1 MSDNKE
7 KLIAYLNKNL
17 SYAEADLKKIEDV
30 ETEITVL
37 REKLTKLEIEIK
49 LLGDKDGI
57 LADIAEIKGFIADL
71 EKEDVVEDEIVEDE
85 VAEENHVEECAQEEI
100 VEPVKEESNNINFHG
115 FN

>member
-7 KLIAYLNKNL
+7 KLIAYLRKNL

-30 ETEITVL
+30 ETEIAVL

-57 LADIAEIKGFIADL
+57 LADVAEIKGFIDEL
-71 EKEDVVEDEIVEDE
+71 EKEDVVEEEIVE
-85 VAEENHVEECAQEEI
+85 EEAQLEDCAEECAQEETA
-100 VEPVKEESNNINFHG
+100 EPIKEENNTINFHG

>member
-30 ETEITVL
+30 ETEIAVL

-57 LADIAEIKGFIADL
+57 LADIAEIKGFITDL
-71 EKEDVVEDEIVEDE
+71 EKEDAVEDEIIEDE
-85 VAEENHVEECAQEEI
+85 VAEEDYTEECAQEEI
-100 VEPVKEESNNINFHG
+100 MEPVIEESNNINFNG
-115 FN
+115 LN